1 MKTLAH
7 EGSAA
12 RAGALAKLASACE
25 HAAAALDHLMA
36 SELRQAVTAASQSHP
51 ALGEG
56 GGGDDGDGAEEEVVT
71 SQATAAEQ
79 ERPQGAITPMEV
91 EMAAVPG
98 GFRQQQGGGR
108 GAARAPQHVRSAPGA
123 CSSGRPAM
131 VAAAVTAGCR
141 ALSSWAPRR
150 VAPPR
155 SGEPLLSSHRAAPPC
170 PRPRGRGLYA
180 CLPELSCLLRRR
192 G

>member
-1 MKTLAH
+1 MGWRRREHRYIQHLDSREFWGATVAAVQQTRGAEGSVKTLAH

-98 GFRQQQGGGR
+98 GFRQQQGGG
-108 GAARAPQHVRSAPGA
+108 GAQPERHSTCGA
-123 CSSGRPAM
+123 HP
-131 VAAAVTAGCR
+131 VPAAAAD
-141 ALSSWAPRR
+141 RR
-150 VAPPR
+150 WW
-155 SGEPLLSSHRAAPPC
+155 
-170 PRPRGRGLYA
+170 
-180 CLPELSCLLRRR
+180 RRR
-192 G
+192 RRR